1 MVMIELY
8 LFIHM
13 KYYHNQKFDVKIY
26 SYFCWFKLICK
37 DYLFLMDQT
46 LYFTYLT

>member
-13 KYYHNQKFDVKIY
+13 KYYHNEKFDGKIY
-26 SYFCWFKLICK
+26 SYFL
-37 DYLFLMDQT
+37 LV
-46 LYFTYLT
+46 